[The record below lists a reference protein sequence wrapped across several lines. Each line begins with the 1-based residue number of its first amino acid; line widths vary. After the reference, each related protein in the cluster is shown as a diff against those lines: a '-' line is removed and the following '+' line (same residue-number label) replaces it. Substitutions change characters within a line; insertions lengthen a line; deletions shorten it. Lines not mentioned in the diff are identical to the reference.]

1 MARDLDANLAQVDM
15 EDFRTEDIHSFLHGL
30 PQICCTDVHVSIGDL
45 FHLCL
50 RILDLVIRIDQL
62 NCTF

>member
-30 PQICCTDVHVSIGDL
+30 PQICCTDVHVSK
-45 FHLCL
+45 
-50 RILDLVIRIDQL
+50 
-62 NCTF
+62 

>member
-30 PQICCTDVHVSIGDL
+30 PQICCADAHVSAV
-45 FHLCL
+45 
-50 RILDLVIRIDQL
+50 ILLYEIFLTKLV
-62 NCTF
+62 